1 MIQLKAKSIDEILND
16 LKNNENDY
24 YEAFLISQ
32 DYYLKSQQ
40 PPNSCFVN
48 IYFTEGL
55 KTWEAIIFFIQVFF
69 QRHWR
74 FTGQLRKNRDHLYY
88 YLPLPPSWKY
98 SESYMQVCILDG
110 YLVFLTLFHVI
121 TSLLL
126 DDFYFPLEV
135 STWLNVNYV

>member
-1 MIQLKAKSIDEILND
+1 MIQLKTRLIDEILND

-55 KTWEAIIFFIQVFF
+55 KT
-69 QRHWR
+69 
-74 FTGQLRKNRDHLYY
+74 
-88 YLPLPPSWKY
+88 
-98 SESYMQVCILDG
+98 
-110 YLVFLTLFHVI
+110 
-121 TSLLL
+121 
-126 DDFYFPLEV
+126 
-135 STWLNVNYV
+135 

>member
-1 MIQLKAKSIDEILND
+1 MIQLKTRSIDEILND

-55 KTWEAIIFFIQVFF
+55 KTWEANIFFYPGIF
-69 QRHWR
+69 
-74 FTGQLRKNRDHLYY
+74 
-88 YLPLPPSWKY
+88 
-98 SESYMQVCILDG
+98 SET
-110 YLVFLTLFHVI
+110 LTFHRAA
-121 TSLLL
+121 
-126 DDFYFPLEV
+126 EKE
-135 STWLNVNYV
+135 